1 MAGRAPRRSA
11 HRHIQLYM
19 NTHRM
24 VFGSSKFPGHV
35 FMQPVGHHEES
46 ISHWQVW
53 IGLGFRVYFDANMM
67 HSFPGEQRIECWTLW
82 WSHYAQCTWCH
93 TCHQYTSMI
102 MTTSRRS
109 ASRGTCRRI
118 ISHANCS
125 KTVVLNM
132 VCEFFCE
139 GPWRIQQEANLS
151 WWVTEVLTS
160 NYSRSML
167 G

>member
-1 MAGRAPRRSA
+1 MCPGFLCRASRVTHSRVCHVIIRTKVTMAGHAPHRSA
-11 HRHIQLYM
+11 HKHMQLYM

-24 VFGSSKFPGHV
+24 VFGSSKFPAHV

-93 TCHQYTSMI
+93 TCHQYTSVIMI
-102 MTTSRRS
+102 KVSFK
-109 ASRGTCRRI
+109 G
-118 ISHANCS
+118 HLQANHQSC
-125 KTVVLNM
+125 KL
-132 VCEFFCE
+132 
-139 GPWRIQQEANLS
+139 
-151 WWVTEVLTS
+151 
-160 NYSRSML
+160 
-167 G
+167 